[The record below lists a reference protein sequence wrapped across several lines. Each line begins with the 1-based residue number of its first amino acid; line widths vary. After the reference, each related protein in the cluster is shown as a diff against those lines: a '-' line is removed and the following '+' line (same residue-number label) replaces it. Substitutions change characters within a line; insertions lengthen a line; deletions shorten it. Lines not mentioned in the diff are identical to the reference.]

1 MLPMRQSYRI
11 IPIYTADVSGVCSAL
26 YELGGMT
33 VMHDPSGCNST
44 YNTHDEIRWYDQDS
58 LIFISGLTE
67 IDAIMG
73 NDRKFMDDIEH
84 AAREL
89 HPKFIALAGSPI
101 PFMNGTD
108 FPAIARVIETE
119 TGIPTFSVPT
129 NGMHDYVYGA
139 GIALEEIAKRFTGKS
154 PVENLNQHA
163 NERTRQLY
171 EKHSVN
177 LLGVTPLDFGPQKK
191 VDILKENLQKNG
203 WQVLS
208 TWAMGDN
215 LETLQRAGEASVN
228 LVVSAV
234 GLRAAKVL
242 QEKFGTPYVVGAPV
256 CTELFLTEKV
266 GTKAEIAMDDLLNRS
281 DSLNYTEEIVQ
292 ALNEMLHKRKEN
304 DQAEN
309 QVLYYAE
316 TKCANRTEIEKAE
329 KSEALHSEN
338 EMMQKNIQM
347 PYLKNRMSAPAE
359 ITLIGEPVTMGSLAA
374 AIETEYGK
382 SVRVLCPLKDCEA
395 LVGSKDAIVLGEEAM
410 EEALKDAQIIIADP
424 LYRPICPK
432 KSTFY
437 ELPHVA
443 FSGRIFV

>member
-58 LIFISGLTE
+58 LLFISGLTE

-73 NDRKFMDDIEH
+73 NDRKFIDDIEH

-119 TGIPTFSVPT
+119 TGIPTFAVPT

-139 GIALEEIAKRFTGKS
+139 GIALEEIAKRFTEKTQ
-154 PVENLNQHA
+154 NLNS
-163 NERTRQLY
+163 L
-171 EKHSVN
+171 EKENKFGRSVN
-177 LLGVTPLDFGPQKK
+177 LLGVTPLDFGPQKN
-191 VDILKENLQKNG
+191 VELLKENLHKYG
-203 WQVLS
+203 WNVFS
-208 TWAMGDN
+208 TWAMGDA
-215 LETLQRAGEASVN
+215 LETLQMAEAANVN
-228 LVVSAV
+228 LVASVV

-242 QEKFGTPYVVGAPV
+242 QEKFGTPYVI
-256 CTELFLTEKV
+256 
-266 GTKAEIAMDDLLNRS
+266 GTPNEWLAEDISKALEQVEEQERSSIIVYLN
-281 DSLNYTEEIVQ
+281 
-292 ALNEMLHKRKEN
+292 
-304 DQAEN
+304 
-309 QVLYYAE
+309 
-316 TKCANRTEIEKAE
+316 NR
-329 KSEALHSEN
+329 
-338 EMMQKNIQM
+338 MQKDV
-347 PYLKNRMSAPAE
+347 E

-374 AIETEYGK
+374 GIEKTYGR
-382 SVRVLCPLKDCEA
+382 STRVLCPLKECED
-395 LVGSKDAIVLGEEAM
+395 LIGEKDAIVLGEEAM
-410 EEALKDAQIIIADP
+410 EEALKDAKIIVADP
-424 LYRPICPK
+424 LYKPICPK
-432 KSTFY
+432 ECEFY

-443 FSGRIFV
+443 FSGRIFVS

>member
-73 NDRKFMDDIEH
+73 NDRKFIDDIEH

-89 HPKFIALAGSPI
+89 RPNFIALAGSPI

-139 GIALEEIAKRFTGKS
+139 GIALEKIAERFVGKTEIENDTQKQTSADKSAETETTDDSRFPDSVVNVNPKKKRSG
-154 PVENLNQHA
+154 
-163 NERTRQLY
+163 R
-171 EKHSVN
+171 SVN
-177 LLGVTPLDFGPQKK
+177 LLGVTPLDFGPQKN
-191 VDILKENLQKNG
+191 VEIMKENLHNYG
-203 WQVLS
+203 WNVLS
-208 TWAMGDN
+208 AWAMGDT
-215 LETLQRAGEASVN
+215 LETLQQAETADVN

-242 QEKFGTPYVVGAPV
+242 QEKFGTPYVI
-256 CTELFLTEKV
+256 
-266 GTKAEIAMDDLLNRS
+266 GTP
-281 DSLNYTEEIVQ
+281 
-292 ALNEMLHKRKEN
+292 NEWL
-304 DQAEN
+304 
-309 QVLYYAE
+309 AE
-316 TKCANRTEIEKAE
+316 TI
-329 KSEALHSEN
+329 SEALEEAAEQQTDRKMVYLQN
-338 EMMQKNIQM
+338 RMQKE
-347 PYLKNRMSAPAE
+347 AE

-374 AIETEYGK
+374 GIEKKYGH
-382 SVRVLCPLKDCEA
+382 SVRVFCPLKECEN
-395 LVGSKDAIVLGEEAM
+395 LVGEKDAIVLGEEAM
-410 EEALKDAQIIIADP
+410 EEALRDEKIIVADP
-424 LYRPICPK
+424 LYKPICPAK
-432 KSTFY
+432 CTFY

-443 FSGRIFV
+443 FSGRLWFGAD

>member
-1 MLPMRQSYRI
+1 MLLMRQSYRM

-73 NDRKFMDDIEH
+73 NDRKFIDDIEH

-129 NGMHDYVYGA
+129 NGMNDYIYGA
-139 GIALEEIAKRFTGKS
+139 GIALEQIARRFVKEPDRQKKDCF
-154 PVENLNQHA
+154 PV
-163 NERTRQLY
+163 R
-171 EKHSVN
+171 SVN
-177 LLGVTPLDFGPQKK
+177 LLGVTPLDFGPQEN
-191 VDILKENLQKNG
+191 VERLKENLKKYG
-203 WQVLS
+203 WNVLS
-208 TWAMGDN
+208 TWAMGDD
-215 LETLQRAGEASVN
+215 LETLQKAGKATVS

-234 GLRAAKVL
+234 GLLAAEVL
-242 QEKFGTPYVVGAPV
+242 RETYKIPYVIGTPNQW
-256 CTELFLTEKV
+256 L
-266 GTKAEIAMDDLLNRS
+266 AEDISN
-281 DSLNYTEEIVQ
+281 
-292 ALNEMLHKRKEN
+292 ALETAITR
-304 DQAEN
+304 
-309 QVLYYAE
+309 YAAV
-316 TKCANRTEIEKAE
+316 TQQ
-329 KSEALHSEN
+329 SESAAF
-338 EMMQKNIQM
+338 
-347 PYLKNRMSAPAE
+347 YLKNRMQQEAE

-374 AIETEYGK
+374 GIEKKYGH
-382 SVRVLCPLKDCEA
+382 SARVFCPLKGCET
-395 LVGSKDAIVLGEEAM
+395 LLGKKDKAVFGEEAM
-410 EEALKDAQIIIADP
+410 EEALKDARIIVADP
-424 LYRPICPK
+424 LYRPVCPK
-432 KSTFY
+432 DSIFY

-443 FSGRIFV
+443 FSGRIYSGKNNR